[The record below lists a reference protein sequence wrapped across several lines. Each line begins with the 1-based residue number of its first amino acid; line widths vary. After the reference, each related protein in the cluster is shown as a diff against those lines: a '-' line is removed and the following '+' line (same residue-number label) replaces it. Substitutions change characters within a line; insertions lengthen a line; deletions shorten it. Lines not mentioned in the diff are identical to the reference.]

1 MNHFFKVGIMMLA
14 CFGMNLAAQDWY
26 HDREMRFHGE
36 EWRGHIFEHVRTDM
50 DHIGSAVFASPKEQN
65 RLQRTKFQLG
75 ELQDKLNHGIFDD
88 RELQAVINQVGTAS
102 GDQRLSPRDRD
113 ILHDD
118 LNKLRDYRAHHDHW
132 MH

>member
-1 MNHFFKVGIMMLA
+1 MLA

-36 EWRGHIFEHVRTDM
+36 EWRGHVFEHVRSDM
-50 DHIGSAVFASPKEQN
+50 DHIGSAVFSSPREQN

-88 RELQAVINQVGTAS
+88 RELSAVINQVGTAS
-102 GDQRLSPRDRD
+102 GDQRLSPRDRN
-113 ILHDD
+113 ILRDD
-118 LNKLRDYRAHHDHW
+118 LGKLREYRAHHDHW
-132 MH
+132 IH